1 MQLRKTILA
10 SVFSAALALSAAACG
25 TAENTQSVCSAAA
38 SEHVAETPTPSPEA
52 TATASPTAEPTVKS
66 TASPAPESN
75 EVSENAEITAE
86 LEAMAPLLEAHIL
99 AQMNGMAFDANDPVY
114 FWQTAAFAVDNC
126 GMTFYSAETTGSAL
140 VLSRGVIEEIVSGL
154 FESAANEDLP
164 DIPDSLS
171 GEISYECGQRHLCA
185 AYKRRRLFRGHTRL
199 CEKRRCVHRDGSAH
213 PRRERGG
220 TAGDLHGG
228 ARAESARGQYRI
240 YI

>member
-38 SEHVAETPTPSPEA
+38 SEHVA
-52 TATASPTAEPTVKS
+52 ASPTAEPTVKS

-171 GEISYECGQRHLCA
+171 GEISYDADSDTYARPISGGGFSADIQDCVKSGDVYTVTA
-185 AYKRRRLFRGHTRL
+185 ALI
-199 CEKRRCVHRDGSAH
+199 RDENEAEPQAIFTAELVPN
-213 PRRERGG
+213 PREDN
-220 TAGDLHGG
+220 TVF
-228 ARAESARGQYRI
+228 I
-240 YI
+240 YSIRTVKQIS

>member
-1 MQLRKTILA
+1 
-10 SVFSAALALSAAACG
+10 
-25 TAENTQSVCSAAA
+25 
-38 SEHVAETPTPSPEA
+38 
-52 TATASPTAEPTVKS
+52 
-66 TASPAPESN
+66 
-75 EVSENAEITAE
+75 
-86 LEAMAPLLEAHIL
+86 
-99 AQMNGMAFDANDPVY
+99 MNGMAFDANDPVY

-140 VLSRGVIEEIVSGL
+140 VLSRGVMEEIVSGL

-171 GEISYECGQRHLCA
+171 GEISRHLCA

-220 TAGDLHGG
+220 TAGNLHSG

>member
-10 SVFSAALALSAAACG
+10 SVLSAALALSAAACG
-25 TAENTQSVCSAAA
+25 TAENTQSVRSAAA

-52 TATASPTAEPTVKS
+52 TAKS

-140 VLSRGVIEEIVSGL
+140 VLSRGVMEEIVSGL
-154 FESAANEDLP
+154 FENAANEDLP

-171 GEISYECGQRHLCA
+171 DEISYDADSDTYARPISGGGFSVDMQDCVKSGDVYTVTA
-185 AYKRRRLFRGHTRL
+185 ALI
-199 CEKRRCVHRDGSAH
+199 RDENEAEPQAIFTAELVPN
-213 PRRERGG
+213 PREDN
-220 TAGDLHGG
+220 TVF
-228 ARAESARGQYRI
+228 I
-240 YI
+240 YSIRTVKQIS